1 MHYASYILA
10 IIIVMKITK
19 GALGVI
25 MIYYINLVDRLLYY
39 FLIDHSYK

>member
-10 IIIVMKITK
+10 IIVVMKITK

-25 MIYYINLVDRLLYY
+25 MIYYINLVARLLHY
-39 FLIDHSYK
+39 FLLDHAYK